1 MHRVVFF
8 AGESDR
14 RTAAPTV
21 ICVGVEDS
29 ATPVVFGLSGV
40 VSTPR

>member
-29 ATPVVFGLSGV
+29 EIVLVDVA
-40 VSTPR
+40 